1 MIVFKDSKTTCKMNK
16 QITEDYCNKD
26 ISVMLKEK
34 GFDVPVKNYFSLNKD
49 AMLHNLDKKYGA
61 KKNWNAFEICI
72 SRPSQSLALK
82 WLREVHNIVIEIN
95 MDDYMTTTDGKL
107 KVTYSYTIWTFIQH
121 LGETGLTDA
130 RYDDRAFWQE
140 NVKVGQSFEE
150 ACEAAIKYCLENLL
164 S

>member
-1 MIVFKDSKTTCKMNK
+1 MK

-82 WLREVHNIVIEIN
+82 WLSEVHNLYIEIRRN
-95 MDDYMTTTDGKL
+95 LNTFYYGWKVEQGMSEKVVFDYKYD
-107 KVTYSYTIWTFIQH
+107 SYEQ
-121 LGETGLTDA
+121 A
-130 RYDDRAFWQE
+130 
-140 NVKVGQSFEE
+140 V
-150 ACEAAIKYCLENLL
+150 EAALKYTLENLI
-164 S
+164 

>member
-1 MIVFKDSKTTCKMNK
+1 MK

-34 GFDVPVKNYFSLNKD
+34 GFDVPVKNHFSLNKD

-82 WLREVHNIVIEIN
+82 WLREVHNIHIEIRYMPSQFTDEPTYKAMIWN
-95 MDDYMTTTDGKL
+95 MDTEIGTPLSPDI
-107 KVTYSYTIWTFIQH
+107 SYTYF
-121 LGETGLTDA
+121 ETCI
-130 RYDDRAFWQE
+130 
-140 NVKVGQSFEE
+140 EE
-150 ACEAAIKYCLENLL
+150 ALKYTLENLI
-164 S
+164 